1 MCFELGTTWCAVA
14 KASGCV
20 APGIDDVTRP
30 KFKIETPERIRNL
43 KSPQMKSSNLKQF
56 KLPPSPSR
64 ARQNSSEGSIE
75 YYSIFLDFSHFLEFE
90 LQNNVRQTLP
100 NQKLRSGS
108 EPTLTSTFFGLLKI
122 WVLPT
127 ARTHP
132 SLTHNHGVRS
142 APTIPLAALDHT
154 ASPIRPITT
163 KFKLPTDDMAIMNLV
178 RYRIHR

>member
-1 MCFELGTTWCAVA
+1 MTLLRQC
-14 KASGCV
+14 
-20 APGIDDVTRP
+20 
-30 KFKIETPERIRNL
+30 
-43 KSPQMKSSNLKQF
+43 PQAEF
-56 KLPPSPSR
+56 
-64 ARQNSSEGSIE
+64 
-75 YYSIFLDFSHFLEFE
+75 FLDFSHFLEFE

-154 ASPIRPITT
+154 AFPIRPITI
-163 KFKLPTDDMAIMNLV
+163 KFELSIGDNVTNNLL
-178 RYRIHR
+178 RYRVYWQ

>member
-1 MCFELGTTWCAVA
+1 MWKLSMRSFIWHPFWGNRT
-14 KASGCV
+14 KS
-20 APGIDDVTRP
+20 DVPMFFLPRGGA
-30 KFKIETPERIRNL
+30 NL
-43 KSPQMKSSNLKQF
+43 SSSLYLRHCPQAEF
-56 KLPPSPSR
+56 
-64 ARQNSSEGSIE
+64 
-75 YYSIFLDFSHFLEFE
+75 FLDFSHFLEFE